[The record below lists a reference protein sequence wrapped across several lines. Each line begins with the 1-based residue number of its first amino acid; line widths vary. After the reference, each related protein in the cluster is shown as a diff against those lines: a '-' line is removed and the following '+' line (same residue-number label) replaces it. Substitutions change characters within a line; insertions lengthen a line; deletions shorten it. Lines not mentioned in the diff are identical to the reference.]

1 MRRYALTGDKY
12 LDYFRVGGETTI
24 TIEKVKKVII
34 PVATWGAML
43 ALPAVA
49 LAQGGELVPNKLA
62 QTNNVVLVIRSIIR
76 FILLVAFVLAFI
88 MLLIGGIRWI
98 TAGGDEKGVA
108 AARNMITAALIGLV
122 IVLIAYA
129 LIRLVE
135 IFFNVNIITGTVCIP
150 TVANPCE

>member
-1 MRRYALTGDKY
+1 MK
-12 LDYFRVGGETTI
+12 
-24 TIEKVKKVII
+24 EKFKKVIPFAI
-34 PVATWGAML
+34 PAAML
-43 ALPAVA
+43 ALPAIA
-49 LAQGGELVPNKLA
+49 LAQNLVPNELSG
-62 QTNNVVLVIRSIIR
+62 TGNVVVVVRAIIR

-135 IFFNVNIITGTVCIP
+135 LFFGVNIITGDITIP
-150 TVANPCE
+150 TIKN